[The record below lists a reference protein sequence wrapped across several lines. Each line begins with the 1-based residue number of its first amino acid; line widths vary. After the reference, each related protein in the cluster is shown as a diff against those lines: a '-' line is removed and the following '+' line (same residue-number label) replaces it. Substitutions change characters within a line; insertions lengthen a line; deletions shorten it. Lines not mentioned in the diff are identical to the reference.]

1 MAQYKVFNFGNEVGI
16 QGSDASYTRHILG
29 GVGTMHSATD
39 FATLWSNY
47 QFKIHDFLNDCDVF
61 MPELLKIEKEMLLKI
76 NKSQYKS
83 QNLNEDLTEIKDK
96 IRNWM
101 NDHDIVTSTFCLFHK
116 TLRSNKQDGDHFS
129 REIKV
134 YERANK
140 VYQIMNTHVL
150 QLEKLEHL
158 SPKDKVN
165 LCKKYLSNLIE
176 ALEHLVPGQSSGRSW
191 N

>member
-1 MAQYKVFNFGNEVGI
+1 MAQYKVFNFNNEVGI
-16 QGSDASYTRHILG
+16 QESDASYTQHILG
-29 GVGTMHSATD
+29 GVGTIHSATD
-39 FATLWSNY
+39 FATLWSKY
-47 QFKIHDFLNDCDVF
+47 GLKIRNFLQNCDVF
-61 MPELLKIEKEMLLKI
+61 MLELLNIEKEMLS
-76 NKSQYKS
+76 NMNNGRYRRE
-83 QNLNEDLTEIKDK
+83 NLNNDLTNIKEK

-101 NDHDIVTSTFCLFHK
+101 NDHDIVTSTFGLFHK

-150 QLEKLEHL
+150 ELEKLEHL

-165 LCKKYLSNLIE
+165 LCKKYLNNLIE